1 MNIFSAANLKKTIYY
16 MKRNGLRKT
25 IYAMR
30 ERVGHGGQPPYRRQP
45 VSEQEKKKQR
55 EHAAAGFSHVSFSI
69 VVPVY
74 RTPESYLKEMIES
87 VIKQTYPSWELILA
101 DATEDIDIK
110 SVTADT
116 GKPADTKAAEGTKA
130 SADMKTPAGTKASAG
145 TKTAADAMTAG
156 RIRAV
161 AEAYGEERIRYF
173 HLSSNDGIAE
183 NTNQGI
189 AQAAGDYVGLLD
201 HDDLLEENALY
212 EMAAIIERE
221 REKGNELQ
229 IIYSDEDKC
238 NGDGTEYYDPNYKE
252 DFNLDLLLSNNY
264 ICHFMVMKRE
274 LVQSL
279 GLRKE
284 YEGAQDFDLVLR
296 GACGL
301 LSQGQEK
308 AIAHIPM
315 MLYHWRCHTGST
327 AENPQSKIYAY
338 EAGRKAVQAF
348 ADRKKWK
355 AEAADTEH
363 LGFYRLEYKGN
374 IFESRPEL
382 AALGGPVVK
391 RRRIAGGRMSPEGKV
406 FYEGLPLSYSGYL
419 HRAVLQQQAEALD
432 IRNIEVREEL
442 WELFAEITGVEYK
455 VLPGTRLFDVSA
467 LPDGTDYALLSIK
480 LGEAFRQKGYK
491 LLYMPERRKKRTCR
505 PGRYRQSMNRCK
517 TGRTRG
523 Y

>member
-1 MNIFSAANLKKTIYY
+1 MGKTVTVGNLKKTLHYL
-16 MKRNGLRKT
+16 KRNGIRQAW
-25 IYAMR
+25 YAMR
-30 ERVGHGGQPPYRRQP
+30 ERIGTEGKADYTYEP
-45 VSEQEKKKQR
+45 VEESVLQTQLR
-55 EHAAAGFSHVSFSI
+55 EAKSMDVKFSI
-69 VVPVY
+69 LVPALD
-74 RTPESYLKEMIES
+74 TKETYLRAMIDS
-87 VIKQTYPSWELILA
+87 CLGQTYGNFELILA
-101 DATEDIDIK
+101 DASKEDQVEK
-110 SVTADT
+110 VV
-116 GKPADTKAAEGTKA
+116 GTYK
-130 SADMKTPAGTKASAG
+130 DP
-145 TKTAADAMTAG
+145 
-156 RIRAV
+156 
-161 AEAYGEERIRYF
+161 RIRYRR
-173 HLSSNDGIAE
+173 LRQNAGISA
-183 NTNQGI
+183 NTE
-189 AQAAGDYVGLLD
+189 QALMYATGDYVGLLD
-201 HDDLLEENALY
+201 HDDVLTPDALF
-212 EMAAIIERE
+212 EMAVCIEKYKKE
-221 REKGNELQ
+221 QIQLQ
-229 IIYSDEDKC
+229 LLYSDEDKC
-238 NGDGTEYYDPNYKE
+238 DQLEQNYFEVNRKP
-252 DFNLDLLLSNNY
+252 DFNLDLILSNNY

-301 LSQGQEK
+301 LNQGQEK

-327 AENPQSKIYAY
+327 AENPQSKLYAY